1 MRLQLVKT
9 DIKENICNFN
19 KHEEFNTTL
28 NSLCLMSCLM
38 RKIIFFMKQKRVC
51 LFVCCSLTTAE
62 SVVNSFK
69 VFLKTTENT
78 LFFAQMLNVKLR
90 VFPRLWLKR
99 LRQLTMAY
107 FNRHFKGKEP
117 RVKWQ
122 WVTLFQASFQA
133 QKKKWESLSAWFCD
147 WSGPY
152 EGPVSQSTAGTI
164 NWVER
169 PPSHYLYNVH

>member
-51 LFVCCSLTTAE
+51 IFVCCSLTTAE

-78 LFFAQMLNVKLR
+78 LFFCSNVKCEIES
-90 VFPRLWLKR
+90 FS
-99 LRQLTMAY
+99 
-107 FNRHFKGKEP
+107 
-117 RVKWQ
+117 
-122 WVTLFQASFQA
+122 QALA
-133 QKKKWESLSAWFCD
+133 KKAE
-147 WSGPY
+147 
-152 EGPVSQSTAGTI
+152 TI
-164 NWVER
+164 NNGVFQWTF
-169 PPSHYLYNVH
+169 